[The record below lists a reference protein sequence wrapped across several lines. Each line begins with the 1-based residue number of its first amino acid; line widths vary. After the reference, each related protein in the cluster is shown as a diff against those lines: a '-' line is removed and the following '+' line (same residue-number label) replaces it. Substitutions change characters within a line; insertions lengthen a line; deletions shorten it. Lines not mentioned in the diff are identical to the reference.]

1 LIWRADA
8 IEDGPMMRHTSS
20 LAFVR
25 RCSRAG
31 ALFVF
36 ACAALTGPLTAACAS
51 DDGAEKKAPSVGK
64 HRFAPADYNLDFLEV
79 DKTAERLSPM
89 VVDKIRAVLDHIE
102 KKLPT
107 LLAAIPPPVPQIVQ
121 IAVAKGKPILETK
134 LEQKLTAMIQE
145 NRERVDPIVQRY
157 NVFKDPELSYDL
169 IEDASDDTKSTI
181 DRVNASIK
189 DAYRT
194 VRAVRVARKMLAV
207 AKTDLAE
214 LPPVKKEAAPNP
226 AALAG
231 VGVAALS
238 ITELSLE
245 AIDDAHTLLPEL
257 KQLGG
262 DLTNQ
267 VAGNPLLAVKL
278 SGAIGAVSG
287 AIADLT
293 TVPKD
298 AADLLGEASDLL
310 ALFDGA

>member
-1 LIWRADA
+1 
-8 IEDGPMMRHTSS
+8 MMRPTHSPA
-20 LAFVR
+20 LVHLCA
-25 RCSRAG
+25 RAC
-31 ALFVF
+31 ALFVLGT
-36 ACAALTGPLTAACAS
+36 AALTGMLTAACAS
-51 DDGAEKKAPSVGK
+51 DDSAEKKAPSVGK
-64 HRFAPADYNLDFLEV
+64 HRFVPADYNLDFLEA

-89 VVDKIRAVLDHIE
+89 VVDKIRAVLEHIE
-102 KKLPT
+102 KKLPA

-134 LEQKLTAMIQE
+134 LEQKLTAMIRE
-145 NRERVDPIVQRY
+145 NRERVDPIVQKY

-169 IEDASDDTKSTI
+169 VDDANDDVKATI
-181 DRVNASIK
+181 NRVNASLK

-207 AKTDLAE
+207 AKTDVAE
-214 LPPVKKEAAPNP
+214 LSGGKNDVKKDAAPNAAAP
-226 AALAG
+226 NAAALAG

-257 KQLGG
+257 KQLGS
-262 DLTNQ
+262 DLTSQ
-267 VAGNPLLAVKL
+267 VAGSPLLAVRL

-310 ALFDGA
+310 ALFGGE